1 MKNIIYFSETKP
13 TESPLAELSKK
24 FDFLSDKEL
33 NKSLGAK
40 DIKEI
45 RYKEIS
51 ETDLKETK
59 PDVYNYMQK
68 MHERLDNNCPDGIM
82 NTLHYYEGDDGSILI
97 KSDDPQFAN
106 SHIRIKGNDVYCDSG
121 GRIGDNHLNEF
132 LNNDSMMPNK
142 TYHVDNGH
150 YIYKTDKLGRVNTVI
165 EDYTIPSTEDRCSA
179 RADYT
184 KKGEGLVNAKDGLPN
199 DVGGHIVA
207 NNRGGMTESI
217 NIVPMDREFNNGGA
231 WKSMESELYN
241 AKGNGTL
248 QKVETSLKYDDSMRP
263 TEITVK
269 ATIDGIEKTYKYT
282 NI

>member
-106 SHIRIKGNDVYCDSG
+106 SHIRIKGN
-121 GRIGDNHLNEF
+121 
-132 LNNDSMMPNK
+132 P
-142 TYHVDNGH
+142 
-150 YIYKTDKLGRVNTVI
+150 
-165 EDYTIPSTEDRCSA
+165 
-179 RADYT
+179 
-184 KKGEGLVNAKDGLPN
+184 
-199 DVGGHIVA
+199 
-207 NNRGGMTESI
+207 
-217 NIVPMDREFNNGGA
+217 
-231 WKSMESELYN
+231 
-241 AKGNGTL
+241 
-248 QKVETSLKYDDSMRP
+248 
-263 TEITVK
+263 
-269 ATIDGIEKTYKYT
+269 
-282 NI
+282 